1 MPSSRRC
8 AQVLRTS
15 LSAAVPVC
23 GLCIS
28 TSHQSVLCCAVC
40 AHKHKHRLPAKPPSA
55 AAYTLTDFHGQATSE
70 QYLVMQPPG
79 EPNSTQSSET
89 RAACTFTR
97 HMKNLCVCV
106 CPGWAVGGWWG
117 CVLWCCT
124 HLGVLLHSCTARAPH
139 TAAWR
144 TIAQHTAY
152 GTMRGLNQR
161 IKLLSLRL
169 QTLPLETTSNRSAP
183 HHTASASSTAP
194 NTHTRDADSNNP
206 YRAACLAVQR
216 IHTRPVHRQP
226 VEPCEEYGATN
237 PSLGVTP
244 PAAHAAAS
252 VPAAPPCQPPS
263 LHSSHH
269 TLLLVA
275 CWPRVYTGP
284 AHSATP

>member
-1 MPSSRRC
+1 MSCCSFSSPVGLQNLLHRLRLMAVANMPSSRRC

-106 CPGWAVGGWWG
+106 LAGPWVGGG
-117 CVLWCCT
+117 AVCC
-124 HLGVLLHSCTARAPH
+124 G
-139 TAAWR
+139 
-144 TIAQHTAY
+144 
-152 GTMRGLNQR
+152 
-161 IKLLSLRL
+161 
-169 QTLPLETTSNRSAP
+169 
-183 HHTASASSTAP
+183 
-194 NTHTRDADSNNP
+194 
-206 YRAACLAVQR
+206 AVH
-216 IHTRPVHRQP
+216 ILVYCYT
-226 VEPCEEYGATN
+226 
-237 PSLGVTP
+237 
-244 PAAHAAAS
+244 
-252 VPAAPPCQPPS
+252 AAPPVLRTQ
-263 LHSSHH
+263 LHGEQSHS
-269 TLLLVA
+269 TLPMVQ
-275 CWPRVYTGP
+275 
-284 AHSATP
+284 